1 MKRIFFLL
9 FLLTLFIV
17 VPLSAQEMVD
27 IKLRFSTKA
36 GLIRIV
42 LEGDETF
49 IQKSKVTPSE
59 LKIKVVFP
67 NPFKLTPQK
76 EPPFGITLKDN
87 ILIINLEEESVTKFF
102 RLSFPPRLV
111 IDIKDK
117 VLLSDKQTLT
127 ILSDSFVIDAGHGGY
142 DFGLISGN
150 ESEKEV
156 SLTLTRSLGKAL
168 SKKGKKVFY
177 TRKVDQYVSLYDRIS
192 LVSKKRPDIF
202 ISFHSSVS
210 ENFVLY
216 SPKFE
221 DQDSQSIVDYYSLF
235 SQQRKYLE
243 KSKAFIDSMEKAIEE
258 EFHVDVIRR
267 EMHLP
272 LLNSA
277 SAPCVLIEIP
287 SPKFLVYDQQI
298 KERIK
303 NAILSGIAAYGLK
316 QIQMDI
322 IQ

>member
-1 MKRIFFLL
+1 MKRTIYLFLSL
-9 FLLTLFIV
+9 FLLITGS
-17 VPLSAQEMVD
+17 LSAQKAAEVE
-27 IKLRFSTKA
+27 LRFSTKV

-42 LEGDETF
+42 LEGNETF
-49 IQKSKVTPSE
+49 ILKSKVTPSD
-59 LKIKVVFP
+59 LKIKIVFP
-67 NPFKLTPQK
+67 KPFKLIPQK

-87 ILIINLEEESVTKFF
+87 TLIINLKEESVTKFF
-102 RLSFPPRLV
+102 RLSSPPRLV
-111 IDIKDK
+111 IDIKEK
-117 VLLSDKQTLT
+117 VLQSDKQTLT

-142 DFGLISGN
+142 DFGLISGK

-156 SLTLTRSLGKAL
+156 CLNLARSLGRAL
-168 SKKGKKVFY
+168 SKKGKRVFY
-177 TRKVDQYVSLYDRIS
+177 TRKVDQYVSLADRIS

-202 ISFHSSVS
+202 ISFHTSVS

-221 DQDSQSIVDYYSLF
+221 DQNSETIVDYYSLF
-235 SQQRKYLE
+235 SQQRRFLE
-243 KSKAFIDSMEKAIEE
+243 KSKALTDSMEKAIEE
-258 EFHVDVIRR
+258 EFNVEVIRR

-272 LLNSA
+272 ILNSA
-277 SAPCVLIEIP
+277 NAPCVLIEIP
-287 SPKFLVYDQQI
+287 SPKFLVYDKQI
-298 KERIK
+298 KDRIK